1 MRELYHGEDGSY
13 VRFREGAGAYRCNQ
27 SPQKMAVRENR
38 PITVF
43 VINSPGV
50 QKVAGGTTHSSSSK
64 ARNRSNNVP
73 PSFTKDFEDGRV
85 QNESSRRVTT
95 KGSSSTSWGKRSS
108 FLAHGAVSTSTT
120 SGSNP
125 THLSEASSY
134 EPRAVVFK
142 LVKVI
147 KTHHKFKKLKNKMQV
162 ACKECH
168 TKILEKQGTVGK

>member
-1 MRELYHGEDGSY
+1 MS
-13 VRFREGAGAYRCNQ
+13 
-27 SPQKMAVRENR
+27 S
-38 PITVF
+38 
-43 VINSPGV
+43 NSPGV

-142 LVKVI
+142 LVEVI
-147 KTHHKFKKLKNKMQV
+147 KTHHSLKNSKTSASGMQKV
-162 ACKECH
+162 PHENIGETRGFSKLWS
-168 TKILEKQGTVGK
+168 IMIIDLEITNAKSPK